1 MYVFESCRLQRKDM
15 ESAWSEMKHVCREI
29 ATMEELHSSPTYEDF
44 VWATSAFKM
53 YGITLPDQSG
63 KTFSSQIVPGT
74 EMFEPSSK
82 GHCTWELRGH
92 DDAALCAV
100 CSRKKRIAQGEP
112 VTISPWEGLSSEQM
126 IFQYGRV
133 DVDPRDEVLM
143 VNCPLP
149 PPREWTD
156 VLKKKFALLMHHNL
170 RPQLFLSR
178 SHLDSL
184 QKTLATRGKY
194 TGRKNQERQRA
205 FESMFPSDVL
215 QTLEIFVIDS
225 EEIDARLAEIDGGP
239 NRVESSEVASEMA
252 SSGLRMA
259 VLTTIV
265 RLLEVKIEELEGV
278 ETGTGT
284 LENDYKILSAIE
296 TEQMNTTAMPHSGP
310 TRHQMVALK
319 HRMEQKKLTREY
331 LKKFNAFLQ
340 DEMEYLHK
348 IREQEG

>member
-1 MYVFESCRLQRKDM
+1 M
-15 ESAWSEMKHVCREI
+15 ENAWSNMKHVCQEI
-29 ATMEELHSSPTYEDF
+29 ASMEELHSSPTYEDF

-53 YGITLPDQSG
+53 YAIMLPDQSG
-63 KTFSSQIVPGT
+63 KNLSSQILPGT

-82 GHCTWELRGH
+82 GHCTWELRGQE
-92 DDAALCAV
+92 DASLCAV
-100 CSRKKRIAQGEP
+100 CSRKKKIVQGEP
-112 VTISPWEGLSSEQM
+112 ITISPWKGLSSEQM
-126 IFQYGRV
+126 IFQYGRE
-133 DVDPRDEVLM
+133 DVDPQDEVLM

-149 PPREWTD
+149 PPHEWTSI
-156 VLKKKFALLMHHNL
+156 LKKKIALLMHRNL

-178 SHLDSL
+178 SHLNSL
-184 QKTLATRGKY
+184 HKSLATRGKY
-194 TGRKNQERQRA
+194 TGRKNQKRQQV

-225 EEIDARLAEIDGGP
+225 EELDTRIKEIDGEP
-239 NRVESSEVASEMA
+239 NRAESSEMASEMA

-265 RLLEVKIEELEGV
+265 RLLELKIEELEGV
-278 ETGTGT
+278 ETGTGS

-310 TRHQMVALK
+310 TRHQLVALK

-331 LKKFNAFLQ
+331 LKKFNSLLQ

-348 IREQEG
+348 IREQES